1 VTIITYDCAT
11 GVKINFVNDF
21 RDCFSGTVESP
32 LENAT
37 GRFREA
43 SEEEKDDGDVHRGG
57 GHAPV
62 QAGEADCV
70 PVAARV
76 LPRRGRQ
83 RR

>member
-1 VTIITYDCAT
+1 V
-11 GVKINFVNDF
+11 
-21 RDCFSGTVESP
+21 
-32 LENAT
+32 ENAA

-62 QAGEADCV
+62 QAGEANRV

-83 RR
+83 RK

>member
-1 VTIITYDCAT
+1 MCDC
-11 GVKINFVNDF
+11 KCKKKFVNDF
-21 RDCFSGTVESP
+21 RDRFSGTVESP

-43 SEEEKDDGDVHRGG
+43 SEEEEDDGDVHCGG

>member
-1 VTIITYDCAT
+1 MGLGSGYTES
-11 GVKINFVNDF
+11 VKINFVLLD
-21 RDCFSGTVESP
+21 FSGTVEGP
-32 LENAT
+32 VENAA

-62 QAGEADCV
+62 QAGEANRV

-76 LPRRGRQ
+76 VPRRGRQ
-83 RR
+83 RK

>member
-1 VTIITYDCAT
+1 VRL
-11 GVKINFVNDF
+11 VKINFVNISLDYS
-21 RDCFSGTVESP
+21 RTVESP

-37 GRFREA
+37 GRFCQA
-43 SEEEKDDGDVHRGG
+43 FEEEKDDGDVHRGG

-62 QAGEADCV
+62 QAGEANCV

-83 RR
+83 RK